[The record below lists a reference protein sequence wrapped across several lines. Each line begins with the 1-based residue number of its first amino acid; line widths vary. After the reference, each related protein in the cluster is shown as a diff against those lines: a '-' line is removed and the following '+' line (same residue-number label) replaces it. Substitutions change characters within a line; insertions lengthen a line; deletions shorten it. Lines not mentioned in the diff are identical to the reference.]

1 MREIQFYRLPS
12 GRRPVEEFIDSLSPR
27 LAQKLTW
34 VLGLIEEL
42 ELVPIQYLKKLEGS
56 SDLWEVRASVG
67 RENVRVICFFDGS
80 NLVVLTHGIMKKTE
94 RLPKRD
100 IDLAEKRKA
109 DYLRR
114 RR

>member
-1 MREIQFYRLPS
+1 M
-12 GRRPVEEFIDSLSPR
+12 SPR
-27 LAQKLTW
+27 LSQKLTW

-42 ELVPIQYLKKLEGS
+42 EIVPIQYLKKLEGS

-67 RENVRVICFFDGS
+67 RDNVRVICFFDGT
-80 NLVVLTHGIMKKTE
+80 NLVVLAHGFMKKSQ

-100 IDLAEKRKA
+100 IELAEKRKV